1 MSANNGKRSSK
12 RRLRRFIKSKRRPKR
27 SLRRLLRRKR
37 ARRKAAR
44 RNTTNIFLAGITWTL
59 FFSLFTASALA
70 VPQLDLQLKRIEAP
84 VNRGDER
91 LVHTVA
97 IKNNAKSEPS
107 VGDELTCNTGGG
119 SGNPAPTLTYEWRR
133 NGTAIPGATAETY
146 AVAVADEGKAIQCA
160 VKATNQ
166 STPSGTANTEA
177 GSNVI
182 TNVIMATGDGVL
194 EAGSNVITDRV
205 VTSGEFAT
213 GQTISGECIP
223 AGTTIKVNEAI
234 FTPEIV
240 LSAPVTC
247 SGKKSFVAG
256 PGGFGP
262 GASISGAGIPP
273 GTTVTAASGLSLTLS
288 SNATATATGVAIAG
302 SFPPLSSLRVSP
314 PVVAAPPPVPAGPS
328 GGANPVIGFEFGHP
342 NGARGEGAKLT
353 CNAPVGWT
361 AGAAISWSFQW
372 LRNGEPAPH
381 APLETT
387 ATTSKYELQS
397 ADVEPASYI
406 QCEAIAS
413 AGGTTVSAIGIAGPT
428 NPELPRPYR
437 PPGAGSPTID
447 FENQSS
453 GLVTLALEMP
463 GGEETHVFKARG
475 NKWSCTKTAPTPSAH
490 ATVSCTRS
498 DSLSP
503 QDSYEQVEIV
513 TSVGK
518 NPPETLIT
526 KAEVSGGG
534 SAPDSAIDEYTILG
548 PRVPFG
554 FKAFE
559 TEVLDDL
566 GDDYTKAGGHPF
578 SAGATLEFN
587 THVRAEEEAEADRS
601 FEALNGSTREVRTD
615 IPPGFLGNPVAIG
628 ELCPSVTDILAK
640 KCPAGSAVGR
650 ITTELP
656 TGGFTDFPIYA
667 IEPEFGVVAQ
677 FAFKVA
683 DFVYTLAPELRPE
696 DGYAITIATPP
707 LPKVPEVL
715 AADVE
720 LCGFGTELGS
730 TPQGPIV
737 KRCLSPGEG
746 GSTELPFLTN
756 PTRCSGGAPT
766 TTISADSW
774 EEPGNFV
781 SKSFQSLPLT
791 ECDQVSFEPQ
801 ISLQPTS
808 RQADSPTGMNVEVTM
823 PTAGLEDPFGTAE
836 ANLKSAR
843 VTLPVGM
850 AVNPSAA
857 SGLGACTLPE
867 IGISPAGVPNDNPIA
882 CPESSKVA
890 TVEAE
895 TPLLE
900 ETLQGNV
907 YIAKQSEN
915 PFNSLLALYLVIDSP
930 KNGILVKLAGKVS
943 PDPITGQLTVSFDDN
958 PEVPVRSVRLHFD
971 GGQRAALINPP
982 LCGNYGGEE
991 GGPRGIEAALSPWN
1005 AADPENPSPAE
1016 TVNSVSAFTID
1027 EGPGGGPCPSEA
1039 LEPKLRAGLADPSA
1053 GAVTPFVLD
1062 LSREDGTQ
1070 RFRAV
1075 EVSTPRGLVAYLK
1088 GIPYCPEAALAQI
1101 PSAAGSGAAQL
1112 ASPSCP
1118 AASQVGTVVA
1128 GAGAGTS
1135 PFYLHTGRAYLAPPY
1150 KGAPLS
1156 LAIVNPAVA
1165 GPFDLGNVVVRTAL
1179 RVNPETAEITAVSDP
1194 LPTIIEGIPLDVRD
1208 IRVNVDRPN
1217 FTIAPTN
1224 CEPTATSAQVSGEKG
1239 AVANVSDRFQVG
1251 GCDKLKFKP
1260 DLKLRLHGKTR
1271 RGAYQRLVATV
1282 TYPPGGGYA
1291 NVASAAVT
1299 FPHSTFLAQEHI
1311 RTICTRVQFAAD
1323 QCPQGSIY
1331 GKAKAT
1337 SPLVD
1342 YTLQGP
1348 VYLRS
1353 SSNPLPDV
1361 VVALR
1366 GPAHQPLEI
1375 DLAGRVDSKDGGIR
1389 NTFDLVPDAPVTKF
1403 TLEMKGGKKSL
1414 LVNSRN
1420 LCKGTQRATVRLKA
1434 QNGLSRD
1441 FRPVVKNDCKG
1452 KGGGK
1457 GKK

>member
-1 MSANNGKRSSK
+1 MKANRATKRK
-12 RRLRRFIKSKRRPKR
+12 LLKICLVIIKVMLWCCLFAAIAVAEPRL
-27 SLRRLLRRKR
+27 
-37 ARRKAAR
+37 
-44 RNTTNIFLAGITWTL
+44 N
-59 FFSLFTASALA
+59 
-70 VPQLDLQLKRIEAP
+70 VQLDHSQAP
-84 VNRGDER
+84 INRGDER
-91 LVHTVA
+91 LVYEATVENEA
-97 IKNNAKSEPS
+97 GDRPK
-107 VGDELTCNTGGG
+107 VGDELTCRGTPEDGN
-119 SGNPAPTLTYEWRR
+119 SWAGNPAPTFTYKWLRSGE
-133 NGTAIPGATAETY
+133 AIPGETAKTY
-146 AVAVADEGKAIQCA
+146 TVAVADEGESIQCIITGTNDPDA
-160 VKATNQ
+160 VLAGGNVYAPIASIAASLPPVVTEPQ
-166 STPSGTANTEA
+166 PASAPPSGSSRPSMSGPLAATPHATAATEA
-177 GSNVI
+177 GSKILTEV
-182 TNVIMATGDGVL
+182 ATTEGTGTL
-194 EAGSNVITDRV
+194 AIGSNV
-205 VTSGEFAT
+205 VTGVTASTGAFGEFQAIAGEGIPVDTTIQAVKETAPGVRELTLSNAAT
-213 GQTISGECIP
+213 APGEQELKAGSFPFGPGQGISGPGIP
-223 AGTTIKVNEAI
+223 AGTKVLKATGNGITGLRVEMSNAA
-234 FTPEIV
+234 TA
-240 LSAPVTC
+240 SA
-247 SGKKSFVAG
+247 
-256 PGGFGP
+256 
-262 GASISGAGIPP
+262 AGIEVV
-273 GTTVTAASGLSLTLS
+273 GTAEETCTAPAGWS
-288 SNATATATGVAIAG
+288 AG
-302 SFPPLSSLRVSP
+302 S
-314 PVVAAPPPVPAGPS
+314 
-328 GGANPVIGFEFGHP
+328 
-342 NGARGEGAKLT
+342 T
-353 CNAPVGWT
+353 
-361 AGAAISWSFQW
+361 ISWSFQW
-372 LRNGEPAPH
+372 LRNGAPIPSATNATYTVQAADTEPPSV
-381 APLETT
+381 L
-387 ATTSKYELQS
+387 
-397 ADVEPASYI
+397 
-406 QCEAIAS
+406 QCEAVAEDEE
-413 AGGTTVSAIGIAGPT
+413 GGKAVAISGVEVT
-428 NPELPRPYR
+428 YLPPPSLYR
-437 PPGAGSPTID
+437 PPVGGTPVID
-447 FENQSS
+447 FENQTS
-453 GLVTLALEMP
+453 GPVTLDLEMP
-463 GGEETHVFKARG
+463 GGPETSVYKALG
-475 NKWSCTKTAPTPSAH
+475 SGWTCTKEAPTLQQV
-490 ATVSCTRS
+490 ATVTCNRS
-498 DSLSP
+498 DPLSP
-503 QDSYEQVEIV
+503 QDSYPPVQVV

-518 NPPETLIT
+518 NPPETLIA

-534 SAPDSAIDEYTILG
+534 STPASDEDEYTILG
-548 PRVPFG
+548 AAVPFG

-559 TEVLDDL
+559 TEVLDEF

-578 SAGATLEFN
+578 SAGASLEFN
-587 THVRAEEEAEADRS
+587 THVRVEEEAGET
-601 FEALNGSTREVRTD
+601 EALNGATRTVRTD
-615 IPPGFLGNPVAIG
+615 TPPGFVGNPQAVV
-628 ELCPSVTDILAK
+628 EPCPSIADIIANE
-640 KCPAGSAVGR
+640 CPAGSAVGA
-650 ITTELP
+650 ITAEIP
-656 TGGFTDFPIYA
+656 GGGPEDFPVYEM
-667 IEPEFGVVAQ
+667 EPEFGVPAQ
-677 FAFKVA
+677 FAFKIGKEY
-683 DFVYTLAPELRPE
+683 VYTLSPELRPE

-707 LPKVPEVL
+707 LAKNPEVL
-715 AADVE
+715 KATVK
-720 LCGFGTELGS
+720 LCGFGTELGL
-730 TPQGPIV
+730 TGQGDPIV
-737 KRCLSPGEG
+737 KRCLNPGESG
-746 GSTELPFLTN
+746 ATELPFLTN

-791 ECDQVSFEPQ
+791 QCDEVQFKPQ
-801 ISLQPTS
+801 ITLQPTS

-823 PTAGLEDPFGTAE
+823 PTAGLEDPTGTAE

-857 SGLGACTLPE
+857 NGRGACSLSE
-867 IGISPAGVPNDNPIA
+867 IGISPAGVPNDDPVS

-907 YIAKQSEN
+907 YIAKQKDN

-982 LCGNYGGEE
+982 LCGNYGSEE

-1075 EVSTPRGLVAYLK
+1075 NVTTPRGLVAYLK
-1088 GIPYCPEAALAQI
+1088 GIPYCPEAALVQI

-1375 DLAGRVDSKDGGIR
+1375 DLAGRVDSKNGGIR

-1441 FRPVVKNDCKG
+1441 FRPVVKNDCK
-1452 KGGGK
+1452 KGK
-1457 GKK
+1457 GKGKGKGRRGG

>member
-1 MSANNGKRSSK
+1 MSAN
-12 RRLRRFIKSKRRPKR
+12 RRTRRRVFKVLLIIIKVM
-27 SLRRLLRRKR
+27 LGCGLL
-37 ARRKAAR
+37 A
-44 RNTTNIFLAGITWTL
+44 
-59 FFSLFTASALA
+59 ASAMAL
-70 VPQLDLQLKRIEAP
+70 PQLDLQLERSEAP

-91 LVHTVA
+91 LVYIVTV
-97 IKNNAKSEPS
+97 KNEGGNKPK
-107 VGDELTCNTGGG
+107 VGDELTCRGTPPDVGWV
-119 SGNPAPTLTYEWRR
+119 GNPPPAFTYKWLR
-133 NGTAIPGATAETY
+133 NGAPIPGATEKTY
-146 AVAVADEGKAIQCA
+146 TVVPEDEEEAIQC
-160 VKATNQ
+160 VVTGTNDPDAALAGGSVYAPIASSSVSLPPIVVEPQ
-166 STPSGTANTEA
+166 PGSAPPSGTQRPTKSGPIAATPHGTATMEVGSKILTDVVTTEGTGTLTE
-177 GSNVI
+177 GSNVVSGVSASKGTFEPQQAI
-182 TNVIMATGDGVL
+182 TGTGISAETTISAVKETAPGVREL
-194 EAGSNVITDRV
+194 TLSKPVTVSGSQTLKAGSLPF
-205 VTSGEFAT
+205 GP
-213 GQTISGECIP
+213 GQSISGVGIP
-223 AGTTIKVNEAI
+223 AGTKVVKATANGIESQGIEMSNAA
-234 FTPEIV
+234 TA
-240 LSAPVTC
+240 SAGGVT
-247 SGKKSFVAG
+247 VT
-256 PGGFGP
+256 
-262 GASISGAGIPP
+262 GASER
-273 GTTVTAASGLSLTLS
+273 TC
-288 SNATATATGVAIAG
+288 GV
-302 SFPPLSSLRVSP
+302 
-314 PVVAAPPPVPAGPS
+314 PS
-328 GGANPVIGFEFGHP
+328 G
-342 NGARGEGAKLT
+342 
-353 CNAPVGWT
+353 WS
-361 AGAAISWSFQW
+361 AGTSISWSFQW
-372 LRNGEPAPH
+372 LRNGAPI
-381 APLETT
+381 LS
-387 ATTSKYELQS
+387 ATNATYTVQN
-397 ADVEPASYI
+397 ADTESPSLL
-406 QCEAIAS
+406 QCEAIAEDEE
-413 AGGTTVSAIGIAGPT
+413 GGRAVALSGVEQT
-428 NPELPRPYR
+428 LPRP
-437 PPGAGSPTID
+437 PTPYQFPVGGTPTVD
-447 FENQSS
+447 FENQTT
-453 GLVTLALEMP
+453 GPVTLDLETP
-463 GGEETHVFKARG
+463 GGEETYVFKALG
-475 NKWSCTKTAPTPSAH
+475 TGWTCTKEAPTPSTH
-490 ATVSCTRS
+490 GTVQCTRS
-498 DSLSP
+498 DSLAP
-503 QDSYEQVEIV
+503 QDSYEPVQVV

-518 NPPETLIT
+518 NPPELLIT

-534 SAPDSAIDEYTILG
+534 SAPDSTIDEYTILG

-554 FKAFE
+554 FKAFK

-578 SAGATLEFN
+578 SAGAKLAFN
-587 THVRAEEEAEADRS
+587 THVRVEPETTAGT
-601 FEALNGSTREVRTD
+601 EALAGSPREVRTD
-615 IPPGFLGNPVAIG
+615 IPPGFLGNPEAVG
-628 ELCPSVTDILAK
+628 ELCPSVARILDK
-640 KCPAGSAVGR
+640 TCPAGSAVGR
-650 ITTELP
+650 ITTKINV
-656 TGGFTDFPIYA
+656 GGFEDFPIYA
-667 IEPEFGVVAQ
+667 LEPEFGVVAQ
-677 FAFKVA
+677 FAFKVG

-696 DGYAITIATPP
+696 DGYAITLATPP
-707 LPKVPEVL
+707 LAKSPEIFS
-715 AADVE
+715 AEVE
-720 LCGFGTELGS
+720 LCGFGTELDSSGI
-730 TPQGPIV
+730 TPVV
-737 KRCLSPGEG
+737 KRCLNPGEAG
-746 GSTELPFLTN
+746 AMELPFLTN

-823 PTAGLEDPFGTAE
+823 PTAGLEDPTGTAE

-857 SGLGACTLPE
+857 SGLGACTLSE
-867 IGISPAGVPNDNPIA
+867 IGISPAGVPNDNPVT

-907 YIAKQSEN
+907 YIAKQKDN

-930 KNGILVKLAGKVS
+930 KNGILVKLAGRVS

-1027 EGPGGGPCPSEA
+1027 EGPGGGECPSEA
-1039 LEPKLRAGLADPSA
+1039 LEPRFSA
-1053 GAVTPFVLD
+1053 GMLD
-1062 LSREDGTQ
+1062 AQAGSASTFTLRLSREDGTQ

-1375 DLAGRVDSKDGGIR
+1375 DLAGRVDSKNGGIR

-1452 KGGGK
+1452 KGGK
-1457 GKK
+1457 GK